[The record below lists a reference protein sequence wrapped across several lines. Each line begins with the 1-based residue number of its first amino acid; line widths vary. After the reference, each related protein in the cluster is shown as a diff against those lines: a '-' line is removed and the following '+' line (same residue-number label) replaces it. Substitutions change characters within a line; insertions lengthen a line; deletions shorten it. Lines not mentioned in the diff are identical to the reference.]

1 MNGWIKI
8 HRQILGW
15 RWYDD
20 SLTVHLFLHCIIN
33 AAVEDHEWHNTTIKR
48 GQFATTIA
56 TLAKELKATP
66 QKIRSRIER
75 LQADNAIALKST
87 NKFTIVT
94 ICNYDTYQSQTT
106 NEQQTNNKQTT
117 NEQKENFPPTPP
129 LKENNNNNKY
139 SSSSS
144 ISAHAHEGFI
154 EALKCD
160 RTWGEMI
167 AMRYSLSSLEALD
180 TWLDKF
186 SLDHQ
191 CRGIVHDNIS
201 DAKRHFNDW
210 LRIQLQIIKRNES
223 EIDTKN
229 RRRYLEVTATTEKDY
244 STTFQ
249 VERLP

>member
-56 TLAKELKATP
+56 TLSKELKATP

-75 LQADNAIALKST
+75 LQADNAIILKST

-94 ICNYDTYQSQTT
+94 ICNYDTYQSQIT
-106 NEQQTNNKQTT
+106 NEQQTNNKQIT
-117 NEQKENFPPTPP
+117 NEQKENISPTPP
-129 LKENNNNNKY
+129 LKENIINNN

-144 ISAHAHEGFI
+144 NARAHEENFI
-154 EALKCD
+154 EILKSD
-160 RTWGEMI
+160 RQWGEVI
-167 AMRYSLSSLEALD
+167 AMRFSLGTLDTLDSWIDKFALD
-180 TWLDKF
+180 LK
-186 SLDHQ
+186 
-191 CRGIVHDNIS
+191 CRGVTHKDLQ

-210 LRIQLQIIKRNES
+210 LRIQIRSQNE
-223 EIDTKN
+223 TKN
-229 RRRYLEVTATTEKDY
+229 NTTDRRRFAEITATSAEDY
-244 STTFQ
+244 STTF
-249 VERLP
+249 